1 MNPPTTNSRHS
12 LIFLIAGATVFLL
25 LLVMPVPEGLTVPA
39 RNMMAVAA
47 LMAIWWLGEAVPIPV
62 TALLPL
68 ALYPLLGIL
77 PSSKVGPFYGHH
89 LIFLYLGGFMI
100 GLAMQRTGLHRR
112 FALTVIHWMGVGLK
126 QLLFGFMVVC
136 AFLSMWIS
144 NTATTLLLLPVAM
157 AVVRQVA
164 EGAVIEGK
172 NEEEARDIVV
182 SGFGLVLMLGLAYS
196 ASIGGVGTLI
206 GTPPNIIFAGF
217 WKQQFPGQEEIS
229 FLSWMMIALPLVV
242 VFLPVVW
249 WVLCRLVSPFPLDR
263 IQTSGKA
270 SQILQTEIQSMGT
283 MSRAEKFVAVVFTT
297 TAFLWIFRKPISLGP
312 VSLPGWSTL
321 LPWPNFPH
329 DATVAIG
336 MGLLLMIVPLNL
348 FNRRGKTSG
357 EASRNL
363 QVALDWETF
372 LRGVPWGILL
382 LFGGGFALAGG
393 FRATGLD
400 VWIGTHLAGV
410 QDLPLWMVVFGLC
423 LGLTFLT
430 ELTSNT
436 ATATM
441 ILPVI
446 ASTAQAA
453 GIEPLML
460 LVPATLSVSCA
471 FMMPVATPPNA
482 IVFSS
487 GWVTIPQMARTGLAL
502 NFLGAIFITLIT
514 LLLVPRIL
522 L

>member
-1 MNPPTTNSRHS
+1 MKDSSKESRRP
-12 LIFLIAGATVFLL
+12 LLFLIGGVLAFLL
-25 LLVMPVPEGLTVPA
+25 ILATPVPDGLNVPA
-39 RNMMAVAA
+39 RNMMAVAV
-47 LMAIWWLGEAVPIPV
+47 LMAVWWLGEAVPIPV

-68 ALYPLLGIL
+68 VLYPLLGIL
-77 PSSKVGPFYGHH
+77 PSNKVGPFYGHH

-112 FALTVIHWMGVGLK
+112 FALNVIRFVGTELK
-126 QLLFGFMVVC
+126 RLVLGFM
-136 AFLSMWIS
+136 AAAALMSMWIS

-164 EGAVIEGK
+164 SCAVIEGK
-172 NEEEARDIVV
+172 SEEEAQDLVV

-217 WKQQFPGQEEIS
+217 WKVQFPGREEIS
-229 FLSWMMIALPLVV
+229 FLSWMMVALPLVV
-242 VFLPVVW
+242 LFLPIVW
-249 WVLCRLVSPFPLDR
+249 WVLCRFVSPIPLDQIESSGEAEQI
-263 IQTSGKA
+263 IQK
-270 SQILQTEIQSMGT
+270 EIHSLGA
-283 MSRAEKFVAVVFTT
+283 MSRAETFVAGVFAT
-297 TAFLWIFRKPISLGP
+297 TAFLWIFRKPIGLGAF
-312 VSLPGWSTL
+312 SLPGWSHL
-321 LPWPNFPH
+321 LPWPDFPH
-329 DATVAIG
+329 DATVAVG
-336 MGLLLMIVPLNL
+336 MGLLLMIVPLRL
-348 FNRRGKTSG
+348 LDGGGKTSPDTND
-357 EASRNL
+357 SL
-363 QVALDWETF
+363 SVALDWDTF
-372 LRGVPWGILL
+372 SKGVPWGILL

-400 VWIGTHLAGV
+400 VWIGNHLAGI
-410 QDLPLWMVVFGLC
+410 QHWPLWIVVLVLC
-423 LGLTFLT
+423 MGLTFLT
-430 ELTSNT
+430 EMTSNT

-446 ASTAQAA
+446 ASGAEAA
-453 GIEPLML
+453 GIEPLLL

-487 GWVTIPQMARTGLAL
+487 GWVTIPQMARAGVVL
-502 NFLGAIFITLIT
+502 NLVGAVLITLIT

-522 L
+522 I

>member
-1 MNPPTTNSRHS
+1 MNGSPTDSKRP
-12 LIFLIAGATVFLL
+12 LVFLL
-25 LLVMPVPEGLTVPA
+25 LGIFLFLLLLLFPVPEGLTVSA
-39 RNMMAVAA
+39 RNMIAVAA
-47 LMAIWWLGEAVPIPV
+47 LMAVWWLGEAAPIPV

-77 PSSKVGPFYGHH
+77 PSSEVGPFYGNH

-112 FALTVIHWMGVGLK
+112 FALNVVRCLGMGLERLV
-126 QLLFGFMVVC
+126 FGFMIAC

-164 EGAVIEGK
+164 SNAVIPGK
-172 NEEEARDIVV
+172 SEEESRSLVT
-182 SGFGLVLMLGLAYS
+182 SGFGMTLMLGLAYS

-217 WKQQFPGQEEIS
+217 WKAQFPDQEEIS
-229 FLSWMMIALPLVV
+229 FLSWMLIALPLVV

-249 WVLCRLVSPFPLDR
+249 WVLCRFVAPVRLDD
-263 IQTSGKA
+263 
-270 SQILQTEIQSMGT
+270 IQSSGDASEVLEEEIKT
-283 MSRAEKFVAVVFTT
+283 LGSMSRAERFVSWVFGI
-297 TAFLWIFRKPISLGP
+297 TALLWIFRKPISLGA

-321 LPWPNFPH
+321 LPWPGFPH

-336 MGLLLMIVPLNL
+336 MGLLLMIVPLSL
-348 FNRRGKTSG
+348 FGKTSG
-357 EASRNL
+357 EGDQNL
-363 QVALDWETF
+363 SVALDWETF

-400 VWIGTHLAGV
+400 VWIGGHLAGME
-410 QDLPLWMVVFGLC
+410 DLPLWMVVLGLC

-430 ELTSNT
+430 EMTSNT

-446 ASTAQAA
+446 AAGADAA
-453 GIEPLML
+453 GIDPLVL

-471 FMMPVATPPNA
+471 FMMPIATPPNA

-487 GWVTIPQMARTGLAL
+487 GWVTIPQMARAGVVL
-502 NFLGAIFITLIT
+502 NILGAVFITLIS
-514 LLLVPRIL
+514 LLLVPLIL
-522 L
+522 I

>member
-1 MNPPTTNSRHS
+1 MKDSLKESRRS
-12 LIFLIAGATVFLL
+12 LFFLFTGVIAFLI
-25 LLVMPVPEGLTVPA
+25 LLVMPVPDGLEAPA

-68 ALYPLLGIL
+68 VLYPLLGIL

-112 FALTVIHWMGVGLK
+112 FALNVIQFVGTELK
-126 QLLFGFMVVC
+126 RLVLGFMVAC
-136 AFLSMWIS
+136 AFLSMWVS

-164 EGAVIEGK
+164 SCAVIEGK
-172 NEEEARDIVV
+172 NQEETQDIVI

-217 WKQQFPGQEEIS
+217 WKLQFPGREEIS
-229 FLSWMMIALPLVV
+229 FLSWMMVAIPLVV
-242 VFLPVVW
+242 LFLPVVW
-249 WVLCRLVSPFPLDR
+249 WVLCRFVSPVPL
-263 IQTSGKA
+263 
-270 SQILQTEIQSMGT
+270 SQIESSGHAAQVLQTEIKSLGT
-283 MSRAEKFVAVVFTT
+283 MSRAEGFVAAVFAA
-297 TAFLWIFRKPISLGP
+297 TAFLWIFRKPISLGSF
-312 VSLPGWSTL
+312 SLPGWSGL
-321 LPWPNFPH
+321 LPWPDFPH
-329 DATVAIG
+329 DATVAVG
-336 MGLLLMIVPLNL
+336 MGLLLMIVPLNIL
-348 FNRRGKTSG
+348 KQTGKELKESTKSL
-357 EASRNL
+357 S
-363 QVALDWETF
+363 VALDWDTF
-372 LRGVPWGILL
+372 CKGVPWGILL

-400 VWIGTHLAGV
+400 VWIGNHLAGV
-410 QDLPLWMVVFGLC
+410 QHWPLWMVVMGLC

-430 ELTSNT
+430 EMTSNT

-446 ASTAQAA
+446 ASASEAA
-453 GIEPLML
+453 GIEPLIL

-487 GWVTIPQMARTGLAL
+487 GWVTIPQMARAGILLNLVGAAL
-502 NFLGAIFITLIT
+502 ITLIT
-514 LLLVPRIL
+514 LLLVPKIL
-522 L
+522 F

>member
-1 MNPPTTNSRHS
+1 MFTGVVAF
-12 LIFLIAGATVFLL
+12 FLI
-25 LLVMPVPEGLTVPA
+25 LVMPVPDGLEAPA

-68 ALYPLLGIL
+68 VLYPLLGIL

-100 GLAMQRTGLHRR
+100 GLAMQRAGLHRR
-112 FALTVIHWMGVGLK
+112 FALNVIQFVGTELK
-126 QLLFGFMVVC
+126 RLVLGFMVAC
-136 AFLSMWIS
+136 AFLSMWVS

-164 EGAVIEGK
+164 SCAVIEGK
-172 NEEEARDIVV
+172 NDEEAQGMVI
-182 SGFGLVLMLGLAYS
+182 SGFGLVLMLGLGYS

-217 WKQQFPGQEEIS
+217 WKLQFPGREEIS
-229 FLSWMMIALPLVV
+229 FLSWMLVALPLVV
-242 VFLPVVW
+242 LFLPLVW
-249 WVLCRLVSPFPLDR
+249 WILCRFVSPIPLDQVESSDQAEQI
-263 IQTSGKA
+263 IQREVNS
-270 SQILQTEIQSMGT
+270 LGT
-283 MSRAEKFVAVVFTT
+283 MSRAESFVAGVFATT
-297 TAFLWIFRKPISLGP
+297 SFLWIFRKPISLGSF
-312 VSLPGWSTL
+312 SLPGWSGL
-321 LPWPNFPH
+321 LPWPDFPH
-329 DATVAIG
+329 DATVAVG
-336 MGLLLMIVPLNL
+336 MGLLLMIVPLKL
-348 FNRRGKTSG
+348 FDRTEKSSG
-357 EASRNL
+357 DLNQKL
-363 QVALDWETF
+363 NVALDWDTF
-372 LRGVPWGILL
+372 CKGVPWGILL

-400 VWIGTHLAGV
+400 VWIGNHLAGV
-410 QDLPLWMVVFGLC
+410 QHWPLWMVVLGLC

-430 ELTSNT
+430 EMTSNT

-446 ASTAQAA
+446 ASAAEAA
-453 GIEPLML
+453 GIEPLIL

-487 GWVTIPQMARTGLAL
+487 GWVTIPQMAKAGVIL
-502 NFLGAIFITLIT
+502 NLVGAVLITFIT
-514 LLLVPRIL
+514 LLLVPMIL
-522 L
+522 F